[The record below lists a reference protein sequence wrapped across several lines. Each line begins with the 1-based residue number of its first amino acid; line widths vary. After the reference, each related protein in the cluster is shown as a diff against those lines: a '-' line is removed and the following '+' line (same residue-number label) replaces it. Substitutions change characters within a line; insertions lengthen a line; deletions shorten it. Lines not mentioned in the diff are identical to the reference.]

1 MARGIHRLTQ
11 LQLKRASRRGLYA
24 DGGGL
29 YLQVTKHG
37 SRSWVFRYKRDGR
50 SRMMGLGSLAV
61 VDLREARDLALGA
74 RKELHAGID
83 PLATRAGARA
93 VAVKTISFD
102 GATAAF
108 LDAHSAAW
116 RNAKHVQQW
125 RNTLATYGSPIL
137 GRLPV
142 RDIDTGLVMRV
153 LTPIWQTKP
162 ETASRL
168 RGRIEAILGWAAV
181 HGYRAGDNPARW
193 KDHLQRLLPAK
204 GKLRAVRHYAALPYA
219 ELPAFLAE
227 LRQQA
232 SVAARCL
239 EFLILTAT
247 RTSEVIKATAA
258 EFDLTAKVWTIPAG
272 RMKAG
277 REHRVPLSDRAIE
290 LIGALPHDPA
300 ARVFPRS
307 QTALLKLIRKRM
319 RRVNITSHGF
329 RSTFR
334 DWAAETTNHPNHVV
348 EQALRTRHRQCGRG
362 RLSAWRPFRQTAP
375 AHGRMG
381 HLLHLGAARR
391 GDGAAAA
398 AVVSLPSIG
407 LQRRATT
414 C

>member
-29 YLQVTKHG
+29 YLQITKHG
-37 SRSWVFRYKRDGR
+37 SRSWIFRYRRGGR
-50 SRMMGLGSLAV
+50 SRMMGLGSLSV
-61 VDLREARDLALGA
+61 VDLREARELALAA

-116 RNAKHVQQW
+116 RNAKHVKQW
-125 RNTLATYGSPIL
+125 RNTLATYASPIL
-137 GRLPV
+137 GRFPV

-258 EFDLTAKVWTIPAG
+258 EFDLAAKVWTIPAG
-272 RMKAG
+272 PHEGRPRAPHPARRARHRTPRRATARPRRG
-277 REHRVPLSDRAIE
+277 RVPALTDGAAQANQEANAAREHHLPWLPLDLPGLGRRAHE
-290 LIGALPHDPA
+290 LSKPRRRTGARPHD
-300 ARVFPRS
+300 
-307 QTALLKLIRKRM
+307 
-319 RRVNITSHGF
+319 
-329 RSTFR
+329 
-334 DWAAETTNHPNHVV
+334 
-348 EQALRTRHRQCGRG
+348 RQRGGG
-362 RLSAWRPFRQTAP
+362 RLSARRSLRQTAA
-375 AHGRMG
+375 AHG
-381 HLLHLGAARR
+381 
-391 GDGAAAA
+391 
-398 AVVSLPSIG
+398 
-407 LQRRATT
+407 
-414 C
+414 

>member
-29 YLQVTKHG
+29 YLQITKHG

-61 VDLREARDLALGA
+61 VDLREARELALAA

-83 PLATRAGARA
+83 PLAARAGTRA

-125 RNTLATYGSPIL
+125 RNTLATYASPIL
-137 GRLPV
+137 GALPV

-153 LTPIWQTKP
+153 LTPIWQAKP

-168 RGRIEAILGWAAV
+168 RGRIEAVLGWAAV

-219 ELPAFLAE
+219 ELPAFLVQ

-232 SVAARCL
+232 SLAARCL
-239 EFLILTAT
+239 EFLILMAT

-258 EFDLTAKVWTIPAG
+258 EFDLTAKVWSIPAS

-277 REHRVPLSDRAIE
+277 REHRIPLAERAIE
-290 LIGALPHDPA
+290 LLGALPPDPA

-319 RRVNITSHGF
+319 RRTNITSHGF

-334 DWAAETTNHPNHVV
+334 DWAAEHTNYPNHVV
-348 EQALRTRHRQCGRG
+348 EQAL
-362 RLSAWRPFRQTAP
+362 
-375 AHGRMG
+375 AHTIGNAVE
-381 HLLHLGAARR
+381 AAYRR
-391 GDGAAAA
+391 GDLFDKRRRLMDDWAAYCTSAPQA
-398 AVVSLPSIG
+398 EAMVLP
-407 LQRRATT
+407 LRRS
-414 C
+414 

>member
-1 MARGIHRLTQ
+1 VARGIHRLTQ

-29 YLQVTKHG
+29 YLQITKHG
-37 SRSWVFRYKRDGR
+37 SRSWIFRYKRGGR
-50 SRMMGLGSLAV
+50 SRMMGLGSLSV
-61 VDLREARDLALGA
+61 VDLREARELALAA

-83 PLATRAGARA
+83 PLAARAGARA

-102 GATAAF
+102 GATATF

-125 RNTLATYGSPIL
+125 RNTLSTYASPVL
-137 GRLPV
+137 GALPV

-153 LTPIWQTKP
+153 LTPIWQAKP

-181 HGYRAGDNPARW
+181 HGYRAGDSPARW

-239 EFLILTAT
+239 EFLILTAA
-247 RTSEVIKATAA
+247 RTSEVIKATTA
-258 EFDLTAKVWTIPAG
+258 EFDLAAKVWTIPAA

-290 LIGALPHDPA
+290 LIGVLPHDSA

-307 QTALLKLIRKRM
+307 QMALLKLLRRRMKRAD
-319 RRVNITSHGF
+319 ITSHGF

-334 DWAAETTNHPNHVV
+334 DWAAETTNYPNHVV
-348 EQALRTRHRQCGRG
+348 EQAL
-362 RLSAWRPFRQTAP
+362 
-375 AHGRMG
+375 AHIIGNAVE
-381 HLLHLGAARR
+381 AAYRR
-391 GDGAAAA
+391 GDLFEKRRRLMDDWAAYCTLPPRTEAT
-398 AVVSLPSIG
+398 VLSLRRVTAGLAYPVAPS
-407 LQRRATT
+407 
-414 C
+414 